1 MRFAGRVLLY
11 VLRRIK
17 KVKGR
22 EREREEKKIRVTSE
36 FARNSPRE
44 EAEPT
49 LSLYTHSTHVVF
61 SRSQEWHLDGRRFG
75 YYYDKVP
82 ATSLNKI
89 RRNFCA
95 IDRRTRA
102 DI

>member
-1 MRFAGRVLLY
+1 M
-11 VLRRIK
+11 K
-17 KVKGR
+17 KGKR
-22 EREREEKKIRVTSE
+22 ERGREKKIRVTSE
-36 FARNSPRE
+36 FARNRLSPRE

-89 RRNFCA
+89 QRNFCA
-95 IDRRTRA
+95 IDRRTRI
-102 DI
+102 DIRGYTRVYPSS